1 MQIFR
6 SIFSDRGGKEGRKE
20 EGWMTACFLS
30 QIIYIQHGRAGEPG
44 SDLVNRCDIE
54 EKPRQLAKPVFTFGR
69 LQTKDA

>member
-1 MQIFR
+1 
-6 SIFSDRGGKEGRKE
+6 
-20 EGWMTACFLS
+20 MTACFLS
-30 QIIYIQHGRAGEPG
+30 QIIYIQHERAGERAREPG